1 MARLLRAGASSSAVI
16 FYPSARVF
24 HPVENTGLISQHFAW
39 GSLPRLFCQR
49 FVLVLCRSVSAFPF
63 PHGAPAQGG
72 RVVLRCNFLSLRTRF
87 SPCGKHGPD
96 KSAFCL
102 GFFAVRFQ
110 LFLSRMARLLRAG
123 ASSSAVIFYPSARVF
138 HPVENTGLLAGLA
151 APWRF
156 LQNFY
161 KFFILSFDTSV
172 FISLK

>member
-1 MARLLRAGASSSAVI
+1 LLG
-16 FYPSARVF
+16 
-24 HPVENTGLISQHFAW
+24 
-39 GSLPRLFCQR
+39 
-49 FVLVLCRSVSAFPF
+49 VLCRGFFASA
-63 PHGAPAQGG
+63 
-72 RVVLRCNFLSLRTRF
+72 LSW
-87 SPCGKHGPD
+87 
-96 KSAFCL
+96 
-102 GFFAVRFQ
+102 FFAVRFQ

-123 ASSSAVIFYPSARVF
+123 ASSSAVIFYPSAHVF

>member
-1 MARLLRAGASSSAVI
+1 MARPLRAGASSSAVI

-24 HPVENTGLISQHFAW
+24 HLVENTGLISQHFAW
-39 GSLPRLFCQR
+39 GSLPRFFCQR

-63 PHGAPAQGG
+63 AHGAPAQGG
-72 RVVLRCNFLSLRTRF
+72 RVVLC
-87 SPCGKHGPD
+87 CD
-96 KSAFCL
+96 
-102 GFFAVRFQ
+102 
-110 LFLSRMARLLRAG
+110 
-123 ASSSAVIFYPSARVF
+123 FYPPAHVF